1 MFCKLCIGSACRIF
15 IKNLCNSTILPW
27 QVKIQQCLLHYFVCD
42 PCLRCWAMAPPT
54 IMSIRSRFCIA
65 KKPLQC
71 RFLAVVGINAAAA
84 EHVYVQRKPSNA
96 SPPALLGFFQ
106 NYYLVIYLLIS
117 SAPCC
122 MMTNKKDKKRVV
134 AILFIPC
141 QCCEE
146 KKTFVLLMLCL
157 LGRY

>member
-42 PCLRCWAMAPPT
+42 PCLRCWAMAPTT

-71 RFLAVVGINAAAA
+71 RFLAVVGINAAAVL
-84 EHVYVQRKPSNA
+84 VYVQRKPSNA
-96 SPPALLGFFQ
+96 SPLALLGFFQ
-106 NYYLVIYLLIS
+106 NYYQVIQLVFCKLHIS

-122 MMTNKKDKKRVV
+122 VTHALDVG
-134 AILFIPC
+134 
-141 QCCEE
+141 QW
-146 KKTFVLLMLCL
+146 LLPP
-157 LGRY
+157 